1 MRSSRIWPLIAGIV
15 CALAA
20 VLVFTWYAS
29 EVSEGELL
37 AFDSSVRDFVHSFSS
52 PPLTAVMQAVSYL
65 GKVRTLAILGTGIVA
80 VLLYLRVFRST
91 AIFLITMAG
100 EIVLEVTLKAT
111 YQRARPVPFFNL
123 PPPESFSFPSGHA
136 LGSLCFYGILAW
148 IVVRRIKDARI
159 KTAVAV
165 LTAIFILLIG
175 LSRVYLGVHYPSD
188 VLAGFV
194 VGLIWTSS
202 VVFTDWYLNSL
213 SADRSKG

>member
-1 MRSSRIWPLIAGIV
+1 MRSSRIWPLILGIIF
-15 CALAA
+15 ALAA

-37 AFDSSVRDFVHSFSS
+37 AVDSSVREFVHSLSS
-52 PPLTAVMQAVSYL
+52 PRLTAVMRAVSYM
-65 GKVRTLAILGTGIVA
+65 GKVRTLVILGTGVA
-80 VLLYLRVFRST
+80 AVMLYLRAFRST

-100 EIVLEVTLKAT
+100 EIMLEVTLKAT
-111 YQRARPVPFFNL
+111 YQRARPEPFFDL
-123 PPPESFSFPSGHA
+123 PPPESYSFPSGHA

-148 IVVRRIKDARI
+148 IVVRRIQDKRI
-159 KTAVAV
+159 KTAIAV

-194 VGLIWTSS
+194 AGLIWTIS
-202 VVFTDWYLNSL
+202 VVFTDWYLTSL
-213 SADRSKG
+213 SKGRSKE

>member
-15 CALAA
+15 CALLA
-20 VLVFTWYAS
+20 VLAFTWYAS
-29 EVSEGELL
+29 EVAEGELL
-37 AFDSSVRDFVHSFSS
+37 AFDSSVREFVHSFASRRLTDVMTAVS
-52 PPLTAVMQAVSYL
+52 YMGKVGTLVILGTVVTAVM
-65 GKVRTLAILGTGIVA
+65 
-80 VLLYLRVFRST
+80 LYLRAFRST

-100 EIVLEVTLKAT
+100 EIMLEVTLKAT
-111 YQRARPVPFFNL
+111 YQRARPKPFFDL

-148 IVVRRIKDARI
+148 IVVRRIQDVRTR
-159 KTAVAV
+159 TAIAV
-165 LTAIFILLIG
+165 LTAVFVLMIG

-202 VVFTDWYLNSL
+202 VVFTDRYLNSL
-213 SADRSKG
+213 SVGRSST